1 MSRTLCM
8 KARQNRLP
16 VQSDV
21 VDPAVGVDLAGH
33 FVPLRKTAAN
43 GGEQRFL
50 EDGLAEE
57 ADGKSAA
64 AEIDFFACGKAI
76 SHFSDTQVAALG

>member
-1 MSRTLCM
+1 MSRTLRM
-8 KARQNRLP
+8 KSKANRLP

-33 FVPLRKTAAN
+33 VVPLRKTAAN
-43 GGEQRFL
+43 GGEQRLL

-64 AEIDFFACGKAI
+64 AEIDFFACGKAVP
-76 SHFSDTQVAALG
+76 HFSYAQVSALG

>member
-1 MSRTLCM
+1 M
-8 KARQNRLP
+8 KARQNQLP

-57 ADGKSAA
+57 AYGKSAA